1 MDSKSDDIS
10 SDKQQYEIT
19 VGHAPTA
26 EAQTTQ
32 LFKEESFT
40 KTSWPVERPEGDK
53 AGVFTPEADGDYY
66 IGFHCY
72 SKSYQGDFLFQKF
85 TIEEVLALPG
95 AVTELTATAADGGEL
110 SVNLSWVWPSVNSN
124 GSERTAAVTGAKLYR
139 GNGSLVSATSTY
151 LVGDMAGGDA
161 GASATLSDVVP
172 QAGKI
177 LLYGCAV

>member
-1 MDSKSDDIS
+1 M
-10 SDKQQYEIT
+10 
-19 VGHAPTA
+19 
-26 EAQTTQ
+26 
-32 LFKEESFT
+32 
-40 KTSWPVERPEGDK
+40 
-53 AGVFTPEADGDYY
+53 FTPEADGDYY

-124 GSERTAAVTGAKLYR
+124 GSERTVAVTGAKLYR

-172 QAGKI
+172 QAGKYCYMVVPFDENGVSDATPLKVQTAWGRGRI
-177 LLYGCAV
+177 HPFRPSVM

>member
-1 MDSKSDDIS
+1 MRLLSAMRP
-10 SDKQQYEIT
+10 QQRLRP
-19 VGHAPTA
+19 H
-26 EAQTTQ
+26 
-32 LFKEESFT
+32 SFLKRRVLS

-110 SVNLSWVWPSVNSN
+110 S
-124 GSERTAAVTGAKLYR
+124 
-139 GNGSLVSATSTY
+139 
-151 LVGDMAGGDA
+151 
-161 GASATLSDVVP
+161 
-172 QAGKI
+172 
-177 LLYGCAV
+177 